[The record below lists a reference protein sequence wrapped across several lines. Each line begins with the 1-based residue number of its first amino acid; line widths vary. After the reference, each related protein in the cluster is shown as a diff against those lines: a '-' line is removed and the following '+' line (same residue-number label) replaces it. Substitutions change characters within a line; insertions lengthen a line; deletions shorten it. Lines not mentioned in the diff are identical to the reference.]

1 MATINLNLP
10 QELSTAASASEAPDL
25 DDGFWNEIAD
35 RLRRFIR
42 SRVEDSHT
50 ADASVTA
57 AVTKAGF
64 VATGAP
70 RSITSPPAAVQAAAV
85 KATERT
91 AGVTYYPLLLLAT
104 FFFGVVGL
112 VELRIGTFD
121 STRAMQNFMGAFFGA
136 FAFFKL
142 LDLRGFADS
151 YRMYDIVA
159 RRLPGYGY
167 VYPFI
172 ELALGAAYIAGFQL
186 AAVNLITLAVMSV
199 SSVGVIRSVLQ
210 KRKIR
215 CACLGT
221 VFNLPMST
229 VTLVEDGLMIAM
241 AAAALLGIGH

>member
-70 RSITSPPAAVQAAAV
+70 RSITSPPAAVQAA
-85 KATERT
+85 ERA

-215 CACLGT
+215 CACLGA